1 MSTLRGG
8 QDVRRPIPRPHVPLG
23 AETSMA
29 GMPVEIGNTREG
41 SKRTLSKTGPRASI
55 RPPPSAAERLG
66 VSLGVAVFLGRPVF
80 APRPYRAREV
90 VSAIPGQHP
99 GSSSLRGSPS
109 LTMLERRQN
118 LGATE
123 SRQAF
128 SVTGLGGGLDLSIGL
143 GLPFVR
149 GNTNES
155 GRAGGEPSSED
166 LEEEHEEEEC
176 GMGAETSFQT
186 PNPVRLHPS
195 PGPLSP
201 PPPPRNSRVVERTLT
216 RAARKRLLGSVL
228 AAQSPLQPPQSP
240 LSGVSTIMLKLIFP
254 LLCLLLYLSSPCVRK
269 PPGVGSVTVR
279 FAFVSVGL
287 TEYGIPET

>member
-1 MSTLRGG
+1 MRGLPG
-8 QDVRRPIPRPHVPLG
+8 ARLSIERHAGVVWCVRHLPHG
-23 AETSMA
+23 
-29 GMPVEIGNTREG
+29 
-41 SKRTLSKTGPRASI
+41 
-55 RPPPSAAERLG
+55 
-66 VSLGVAVFLGRPVF
+66 
-80 APRPYRAREV
+80 
-90 VSAIPGQHP
+90 
-99 GSSSLRGSPS
+99 
-109 LTMLERRQN
+109 
-118 LGATE
+118 
-123 SRQAF
+123 
-128 SVTGLGGGLDLSIGL
+128 VTGLGGGPDLSIGL

-176 GMGAETSFQT
+176 EMGAETFQT

-228 AAQSPLQPPQSP
+228 AALSPLQPPQPP
-240 LSGVSTIMLKLIFP
+240 LSSVSTIMLKLIFP
-254 LLCLLLYLSSPCVRK
+254 LLPFLLCLLLYLSSPCVRK